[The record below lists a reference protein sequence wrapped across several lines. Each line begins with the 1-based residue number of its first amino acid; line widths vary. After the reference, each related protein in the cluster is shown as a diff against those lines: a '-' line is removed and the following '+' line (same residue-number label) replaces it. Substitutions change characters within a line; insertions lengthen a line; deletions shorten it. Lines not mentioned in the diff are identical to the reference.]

1 MLEAV
6 DFSFACL
13 DRKRN
18 MMKNNLRVLK
28 YLNFLCEVKHLL
40 LDRCLQPD
48 CVVMC

>member
-18 MMKNNLRVLK
+18 MMKNNLREKSAKVFELS
-28 YLNFLCEVKHLL
+28 V
-40 LDRCLQPD
+40 
-48 CVVMC
+48 